1 MPFCLA
7 ESQQVLDDLAPE
19 KEESPERIAEMPVPG
34 ELDDSLGEI
43 VVNLAAHL
51 SLDLIDDLIGVGY
64 SQVAL
69 GDLRCLE
76 ELPVAVEDLV
86 EAAAFAGNLVPRDF

>member
-1 MPFCLA
+1 
-7 ESQQVLDDLAPE
+7 
-19 KEESPERIAEMPVPG
+19 MPVPG